1 MTPEGKTPDRKGPD
15 RKGVAEPRR
24 PDPDALLAEAKRAE
38 RGELRVF
45 LGMAPGVGKTFA
57 MLSSA
62 QRRRAEGLD
71 VVVGVVETHGRKE
84 TEALCEGLEILPRRP
99 FEYRARTL
107 LEFDLDAAL
116 TRRPALLLVDE
127 YAHSNAPGSRHPKR
141 WQDVEELLAAGV
153 NVWTTLN
160 VQHLESLVDVVWRIT
175 GVRVRE
181 TVPDSALS
189 NADEI
194 EMIDLTPDE
203 LRERMAAGK
212 VYVPETARLA
222 SDRFFKAENLTA
234 LREMALRRAAKT
246 VDEKLV
252 SQMRRQGIEG
262 PWAAGER
269 ILVLVGGE
277 PFGDSLVRAGRRLS
291 DLMMDAPWT
300 VLHVERPNRP
310 PRPGAALHT
319 AAALKLAG
327 QLGGSVVTVTGD
339 DLLETVLQYAS
350 RNNITQIVIGRSRP
364 DRARALIGRSL
375 PHALLEHT
383 HGAALHIIT
392 DAAGDSGAPKPKL
405 AASFGVRRIDWLG
418 YAAAGGLVAASGLI
432 ASVADRYMA
441 NPNLAMIFLASVLLT
456 GAAFGFG
463 PALAAAAAAA
473 LGYNFFFI
481 EPRMSFSI
489 GHLSDLITFGV
500 FFAVAVTTG
509 LLTGRVRD
517 QGRITARRAAVF
529 ASLLAA
535 SRRLSAVSTRAEAAK
550 ALAEQVAAA
559 AGSSA
564 IVLLPESGEIKTA
577 AGSPELSVLDASAM
591 TAARWAWEKGEP
603 AGAGT
608 GTLPQI
614 DWTFWPL
621 QGLRARSGVAGVSTH
636 GAASGGGGRE
646 GNAGE
651 DRVLLALLDQ
661 GAVALERAEL
671 AAATVEAET
680 FRRSDQLRAALLNSI
695 SHDLRTPL
703 STVLGAATTLL
714 DYGGTLRPEVYRDLL
729 ESIGEEAHR
738 LNRYVGDLLDM
749 TRLEGGAL
757 NPRMEWTDVRDV
769 LVAAIERVER
779 RLGSRKLVRDF
790 PVELS
795 LVKIDNGLLEQAVVN
810 ILDNAIAYSPDATDI
825 EVAAYE
831 DRSNVVISIEDDGQ
845 GIPTEE
851 LERVFDK
858 FRRLQQPSDRGK
870 GVGLGLSISKGFVEA
885 MGGRIAAASP
895 IHGDAVQGYRGTRV
909 LISLR
914 KETPTHHQLL

>member
-1 MTPEGKTPDRKGPD
+1 M
-15 RKGVAEPRR
+15 AEPRR

-62 QRRRAEGLD
+62 QRRKAEGLD
-71 VVVGVVETHGRKE
+71 VAVGVVETHGRKE
-84 TEALCEGLEILPRRP
+84 TEALCEGMEILPRRP
-99 FEYRARTL
+99 FDYRARTL

-141 WQDVEELLAAGV
+141 WQDVEELLAAGI

-234 LREMALRRAAKT
+234 LREMALRRAAQT
-246 VDEKLV
+246 VDDKLV

-269 ILVLVGGE
+269 IMVLVGGE
-277 PFGDSLVRAGRRLS
+277 PFSDALVRAGRRLS
-291 DLMMDAPWT
+291 DLMMEAPWT

-327 QLGGSVVTVTGD
+327 QLGGSVVTVTSD

-364 DRARALIGRSL
+364 DRGRALVGRSL

-392 DAAGDSGAPKPKL
+392 DAAGDAGAPSKPKL
-405 AASFGVRRIDWLG
+405 AASVGAKRVDWVG
-418 YAAAGGLVAASGLI
+418 YAAAGGLVAAAGLI
-432 ASVADRYMA
+432 ATVADRYMT

-473 LGYNFFFI
+473 LSYNFFFI
-481 EPRMSFSI
+481 QPRMSFSI
-489 GHLSDLITFGV
+489 GHLADLITFSV

-517 QGRITARRAAVF
+517 QSRYTARRAAVF

-535 SRRLSAVSTRAEAAK
+535 SRRLSAVSTRGEAAQ

-559 AGSSA
+559 AGGAA
-564 IVLLPESGEIKTA
+564 IVLLPEEGEIKVT
-577 AGSPELSVLDASAM
+577 AGSPEAVALEASAM

-621 QGLRARSGVAGVSTH
+621 QGLRARSGVAGVSAQSANL
-636 GAASGGGGRE
+636 GAHAA
-646 GNAGE
+646 AGE

-671 AAATVEAET
+671 AAATVQAET

-729 ESIGEEAHR
+729 VSIGEEAHR

-757 NPRMEWTDVRDV
+757 NPRMDWTDVRDV

-779 RLGSRKLVRDF
+779 RLGARKLVRDF
-790 PVELS
+790 PDELS
-795 LVKIDNGLLEQAVVN
+795 LVKIDTGLLEQAVVN
-810 ILDNAIAYSPDATDI
+810 ILDNAIAYSPDGTDI

-845 GIPTEE
+845 GIPTAE